1 MSARAALVNRASM
14 SAQPVSLLCQY
25 STGILSPREEEGGVS
40 EGGEDGPRRA
50 EGRGRRE
57 GGKEKRANVGRT
69 RFLWSLVIDENVCL

>member
-1 MSARAALVNRASM
+1 MN
-14 SAQPVSLLCQY
+14 
-25 STGILSPREEEGGVS
+25 

-69 RFLWSLVIDENVCL
+69 RFLWSLVIDENVCVSL